1 MGRSSCSKNSLQAS
15 AYALH
20 GGEETVLP
28 EMNLARE
35 KFAWIL
41 FGKYIYVFGGTD
53 ITGPLN
59 ACERQVTAKVFNQ
72 YQRDDC

>member
-41 FGKYIYVFGGTD
+41 FGKYIYD

-72 YQRDDC
+72 YQRNDC